1 MIVKTLNKPVPQYSK
16 IDEVSK
22 KGILPSAYL
31 RYICWGKLTTVN
43 FPGSDP
49 GATEDK
55 AWGKHLRERTRSCC
69 LANQGTSCSARAGSP
84 GYSCLVSFDN
94 YYGMVT
100 NVCFPFSVFRMDRFI
115 AMICSFSTI
124 ENLNVLMAEN
134 MSWVYWLPAYKEPNL
149 GFLERAS
156 LSPRYLRQWIWCSN
170 RKRLKSWP
178 LGEGVRLFYVWK
190 QRCACRIGKPEAE
203 QDRKC

>member
-1 MIVKTLNKPVPQYSK
+1 MRSLRRAS
-16 IDEVSK
+16 SL
-22 KGILPSAYL
+22 LP
-31 RYICWGKLTTVN
+31 T
-43 FPGSDP
+43 SDIFVEENWQQWTSQGQIQEQQRTRHEENIWEKEP
-49 GATEDK
+49 GA
-55 AWGKHLRERTRSCC
+55 AG

-84 GYSCLVSFDN
+84 GCSCLVSFDN

-100 NVCFPFSVFRMDRFI
+100 NACFSFSHFRMDRFI
-115 AMICSFSTI
+115 AMIFSFSTT

-156 LSPRYLRQWIWCSN
+156 LSPRYLRQWIWYSN

-178 LGEGVRLFYVWK
+178 LGEGVRMFYVWK